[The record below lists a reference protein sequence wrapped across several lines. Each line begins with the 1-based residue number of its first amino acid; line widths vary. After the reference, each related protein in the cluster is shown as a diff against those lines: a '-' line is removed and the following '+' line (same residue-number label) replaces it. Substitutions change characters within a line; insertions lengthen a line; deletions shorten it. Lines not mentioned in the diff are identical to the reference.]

1 MFYVYVLRSIKY
13 NRFYTGSTDNLEKRL
28 KEHNSGKTKSI
39 KAFIPWEIIYKEE
52 YLTREEAVMREKYLK
67 SGFGREFLYKI
78 KINAPVAQQDRATV
92 S

>member
-67 SGFGREFLYKI
+67 VDLAVSFYI
-78 KINAPVAQQDRATV
+78 K
-92 S
+92 